1 MAVGTDPP
9 EDLWVD
15 DEAGPIVRP
24 YAMTGGRTR
33 PKGQFDLVALVVAT
47 QGASAAAASMDPEHA
62 AIMTICQSAQ
72 SVAEISAH
80 LDLPLGIVRV
90 LLGDL
95 RERGLI
101 MVRDLKQT
109 TQLPSENVLK
119 AVLSGLR
126 SL

>member
-1 MAVGTDPP
+1 MVAGEDPP
-9 EDLWVD
+9 DDLWVD
-15 DEAGPIVRP
+15 GEAGPIVRP

-47 QGASAAAASMDPEHA
+47 HGVSAVAGSMEPEHA
-62 AIMTICQSAQ
+62 AIMTICQIPQ

-95 RERGLI
+95 RERGLVR
-101 MVRDLKQT
+101 VRDINQT
-109 TQLPSENVLK
+109 TKLPSEHVLK

>member
-1 MAVGTDPP
+1 MVAGADPP

-15 DEAGPIVRP
+15 DAAGPIVRP

-47 QGASAAAASMDPEHA
+47 QGASAVASSMDPEHA
-62 AIMTICQSAQ
+62 AIMTICQSPQ

-101 MVRDLKQT
+101 MVRDIKQT
-109 TQLPSENVLK
+109 TQLPSEHVLK